1 MIELHTRARHPII
14 ATSRLNKCPDKTV
27 AFCLRPDIRYFE
39 ELSPEPTR
47 RPPKS
52 CLKMESKLFQ
62 KYDRDHIT
70 DDILQEASQLFS
82 KNYGVWG
89 KEAARVIGPSAKE
102 GMLLAIALR

>member
-1 MIELHTRARHPII
+1 
-14 ATSRLNKCPDKTV
+14 
-27 AFCLRPDIRYFE
+27 
-39 ELSPEPTR
+39 
-47 RPPKS
+47 
-52 CLKMESKLFQ
+52 MESKLFQ